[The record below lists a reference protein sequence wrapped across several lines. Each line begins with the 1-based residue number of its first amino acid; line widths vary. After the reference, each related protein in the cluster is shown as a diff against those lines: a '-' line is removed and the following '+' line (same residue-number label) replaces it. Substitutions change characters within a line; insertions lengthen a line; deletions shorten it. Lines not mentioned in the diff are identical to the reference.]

1 MFGLCPFVGV
11 ILFLSH
17 IIWFHLLSPRPTPL
31 STYPFAVRRTN
42 NLEFFRSFID
52 LRPIEYMFTNGY
64 SITFPI
70 FFLLELHSASLIY
83 WMFRIESWCIGMNLE
98 QNYTAYRINLSNVLG
113 SHYTI
118 GKFINP
124 FSKKAC
130 TFASPCIF
138 MVLSRYVF
146 KTFHCLLVVAIINF
160 VPAFQ
165 QISIKAFSIFKFI
178 NQMVDWQTENQCKNV
193 HCHRMKN
200 YHGLV
205 VVQLLA
211 VPFKNCRNFNG
222 IDTVHQF
229 SQLEMKFRI
238 SQNFFSLRSFTWST
252 NNGKLFVSQ
261 KLMRIR
267 KRLPIV
273 RVTK

>member
-1 MFGLCPFVGV
+1 MYRDELGTKLHC
-11 ILFLSH
+11 IS
-17 IIWFHLLSPRPTPL
+17 
-31 STYPFAVRRTN
+31 YK
-42 NLEFFRSFID
+42 FIK
-52 LRPIEYMFTNGY
+52 
-64 SITFPI
+64 
-70 FFLLELHSASLIY
+70 
-83 WMFRIESWCIGMNLE
+83 CIGLTLYYWKIYKSVQLLYTKQLT
-98 QNYTAYRINLSNVLG
+98 QNTGA
-113 SHYTI
+113 
-118 GKFINP
+118 
-124 FSKKAC
+124 KKAC

-238 SQNFFSLRSFTWST
+238 SQNFFSLRSFT
-252 NNGKLFVSQ
+252 
-261 KLMRIR
+261 
-267 KRLPIV
+267 
-273 RVTK
+273 

>member
-1 MFGLCPFVGV
+1 MCVFHKPLNFFSPIKLRTNIILLTMFGLCPFVGV

-124 FSKKAC
+124 FNCYTLHSLHKIRERKKPAHSLAPVYLWCWVDTFSK
-130 TFASPCIF
+130 
-138 MVLSRYVF
+138 LSIVSW
-146 KTFHCLLVVAIINF
+146 LL
-160 VPAFQ
+160 Q
-165 QISIKAFSIFKFI
+165 
-178 NQMVDWQTENQCKNV
+178 
-193 HCHRMKN
+193 
-200 YHGLV
+200 
-205 VVQLLA
+205 
-211 VPFKNCRNFNG
+211 
-222 IDTVHQF
+222 
-229 SQLEMKFRI
+229 
-238 SQNFFSLRSFTWST
+238 
-252 NNGKLFVSQ
+252 
-261 KLMRIR
+261 
-267 KRLPIV
+267 
-273 RVTK
+273 